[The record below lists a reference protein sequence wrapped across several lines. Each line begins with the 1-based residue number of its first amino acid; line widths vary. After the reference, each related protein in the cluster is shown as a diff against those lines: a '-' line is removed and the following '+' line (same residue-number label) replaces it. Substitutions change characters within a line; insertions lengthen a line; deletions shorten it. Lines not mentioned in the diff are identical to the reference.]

1 MSVMDL
7 ENVRVLVNNTSGFHV
22 FLFGG
27 KFSLFHEIIFET
39 HLEKWF
45 FLAKIQQFGEINKLK
60 RLVAY
65 FH

>member
-1 MSVMDL
+1 MDL
-7 ENVRVLVNNTSGFHV
+7 KNVRVLVNNTSGFRV

-27 KFSLFHEIIFET
+27 NFSLFHEIIFET
-39 HLEKWF
+39 LGEMVF
-45 FLAKIQQFGEINKLK
+45 SAKIQQFGEINKLK